1 MNFFPLFLA
10 LKYMFPKRSF
20 TMVITMITVLG
31 VTLGV
36 AILMIVL
43 AVMTGFGDIWKEKIL
58 SFKPHITIS
67 PNQSFAENI
76 SNPDSICKVVATND
90 EVSACMP
97 TISSLVM
104 VKYRDDVDPIVAQV
118 IGVDPERCEML
129 KKVKENTTIGDFN
142 VSEDFAVIGIDMA
155 EKGLGIRAIGER
167 LLCYSS
173 LNLKSTDELYFPEE
187 LYVSGVFNMGM
198 QDFDNG
204 IIITSLGMARD
215 ITGIEDGCQT
225 IWVQLH
231 NPENALLV
239 KKEIESE
246 LGPLYDVKSWQ
257 ENDKVLFEALRT
269 EKTMMFILLFFIAI
283 VAAFCVTNTLIV
295 ITIQKTPEIGL
306 LKALGFSNRQL
317 KQAFII
323 NGQLQCIIGIILG
336 VALGWL
342 VLINLQNIVAAL
354 SSIGIEVF
362 PKEIYGLGAIPYR
375 IVVSDVLAIVG
386 AVFVLCSLA
395 SFLPAW
401 RAAALDPIKAI
412 NQE

>member
-1 MNFFPLFLA
+1 MKSFPLFLA
-10 LKYMFPKRSF
+10 LKYMLPKRSF
-20 TMVITMITVLG
+20 ASVITIITVLG

-43 AVMTGFGDIWKEKIL
+43 AVMTGFGDVWKEKIL

-67 PNQSFAENI
+67 SRYTDSIP
-76 SNPDSICKVVATND
+76 NPDEICDLVLKD
-90 EVSACMP
+90 EAVTACMP
-97 TISSLVM
+97 TIASQVM
-104 VKYRDDVDPIVAQV
+104 VKYRDDVEPVVAQV
-118 IGVDPERCEML
+118 IGVDPLRSQMFD
-129 KKVKENTTIGDFN
+129 KVKDKIKVGEFN
-142 VSEDFAVIGIDMA
+142 VAEDSAVIGIDMA
-155 EKGLGIRAIGER
+155 LYRLGVNAPGQR
-167 LLCYSS
+167 LLCYTA
-173 LNLKSTDELYFPEE
+173 LNLKSANELYFPEE
-187 LYVSGVFNMGM
+187 LYVTGIYDMGM
-198 QDFDNG
+198 RDFDDG
-204 IIITSLGMARD
+204 LIITSLGMARD
-215 ITGIEDGCQT
+215 ITGLEEGCQT
-225 IWVQLH
+225 IQVQLKE
-231 NPENALLV
+231 PELAFV
-239 KKEIESE
+239 AQERIAAQ
-246 LGPLYDVKSWQ
+246 LGPLFVVNNWQ
-257 ENDKVLFEALRT
+257 ENDQVLFEALRT

-323 NGQLQCIIGIILG
+323 NGQLQCIIGIVLG

-354 SSIGIEVF
+354 SSVGIEVF

-375 IVVSDVLAIVG
+375 IVASDVLATVG

-401 RAAALDPIKAI
+401 RAASLDPIKAI

>member
-1 MNFFPLFLA
+1 MKSFPLFLA
-10 LKYMFPKRSF
+10 LKYMLPKRSF
-20 TMVITMITVLG
+20 ASVITIITVLG

-43 AVMTGFGDIWKEKIL
+43 AVMTGFGDVWKEKIL

-67 PNQSFAENI
+67 SRYT
-76 SNPDSICKVVATND
+76 DSIANPNAICDLVLKD
-90 EVSACMP
+90 EAVTACMP
-97 TISSLVM
+97 TITSQVM
-104 VKYRDDVDPIVAQV
+104 VKYRDDVEPVVAQV
-118 IGVDPERCEML
+118 IGVDPLRCQMFD
-129 KKVKENTTIGDFN
+129 KVKDKMKVGEFD
-142 VSEDFAVIGIDMA
+142 VAEDSAVIGIDMA
-155 EKGLGIRAIGER
+155 LYRLGVNAPGQR
-167 LLCYSS
+167 LLCYTA
-173 LNLKSTDELYFPEE
+173 LNLKSANELYFPEE
-187 LYVSGVFNMGM
+187 LYVSGIYDMGM
-198 QDFDNG
+198 RDFDDG
-204 IIITSLGMARD
+204 LIITSLGMARD
-215 ITGIEDGCQT
+215 ITGLEDGCQT
-225 IWVQLH
+225 IQVQLKE
-231 NPENALLV
+231 PELAFV
-239 KKEIESE
+239 AQERIAAQ
-246 LGPLYDVKSWQ
+246 LGPLYVVNNWQ

-323 NGQLQCIIGIILG
+323 NGQLQCIIGIVLG

-354 SSIGIEVF
+354 ASIGIEVF

-375 IVVSDVLAIVG
+375 IVASDVLATVG

>member
-1 MNFFPLFLA
+1 ML
-10 LKYMFPKRSF
+10 PKRSF
-20 TMVITMITVLG
+20 ASVITIITVLG

-43 AVMTGFGDIWKEKIL
+43 AVMTGFGDTWKEKIL

-67 PNQSFAENI
+67 SRYTQNI
-76 SNPDSICKVVATND
+76 AHPDVICDLVMQEEAVV
-90 EVSACMP
+90 ACMP
-97 TISSLVM
+97 TIATQVM
-104 VKYRDDVDPIVAQV
+104 VKYRDDVDPAVAQV
-118 IGVDPERCEML
+118 IGVDPARCQMFD
-129 KKVKENTTIGDFN
+129 KVAKNIKVGAFD
-142 VSEDFAVIGIDMA
+142 VSEDGCVIGVDMA
-155 EKGLGIRAIGER
+155 RYRLGVNAPGER
-167 LLCYSS
+167 LLCYSP
-173 LNLKSTDELYFPEE
+173 LNLKSADELYFPEE
-187 LYVSGVFNMGM
+187 LYVSGIYDMGM
-198 QDFDNG
+198 HEFDYG
-204 IIITSLGMARD
+204 LIITSLGMARD

-323 NGQLQCIIGIILG
+323 HGQLQCIIGIILG

-354 SSIGIEVF
+354 SSMGIEVF

-375 IVVSDVLAIVG
+375 IIVSDVLIIVG
-386 AVFVLCSLA
+386 AVFVLCSIA
-395 SFLPAW
+395 SLLPAR
-401 RAAALDPIKAI
+401 RAAKLNPVKAM

>member
-1 MNFFPLFLA
+1 MKSFPLFLA
-10 LKYMFPKRSF
+10 LKYMLPKRSF
-20 TMVITMITVLG
+20 ASVITIITVLG

-43 AVMTGFGDIWKEKIL
+43 AVMTGFGDVWKEKIL

-67 PNQSFAENI
+67 SRYTDSIP
-76 SNPDSICKVVATND
+76 NPDEICDLVLKD
-90 EVSACMP
+90 EAVTACMP
-97 TISSLVM
+97 TIASQVM
-104 VKYRDDVDPIVAQV
+104 VKYRDDVEPVVAQV
-118 IGVDPERCEML
+118 IGVDPLRSQMFD
-129 KKVKENTTIGDFN
+129 KVKDKIKVGEFN
-142 VSEDFAVIGIDMA
+142 VAEDSAVIGIDMA
-155 EKGLGIRAIGER
+155 LYSLGVNAPGQR
-167 LLCYSS
+167 LLCYTA
-173 LNLKSTDELYFPEE
+173 LNLKSANELYFPEE
-187 LYVSGVFNMGM
+187 LYVTGIYDMGM
-198 QDFDNG
+198 RDFDDG
-204 IIITSLGMARD
+204 LIITSLGMARD
-215 ITGIEDGCQT
+215 ITGLEEGCQT
-225 IWVQLH
+225 IQVQLKE
-231 NPENALLV
+231 PELAFV
-239 KKEIESE
+239 AQERIAAQ
-246 LGPLYDVKSWQ
+246 LGPLFVVNNWQ
-257 ENDKVLFEALRT
+257 ENDQVLFEALRT

-323 NGQLQCIIGIILG
+323 NGQLQCIIGIVLG

-354 SSIGIEVF
+354 SSVGIEVF

-375 IVVSDVLAIVG
+375 IVASDVLATVG

-401 RAAALDPIKAI
+401 RAASLDPIKAI

>member
-1 MNFFPLFLA
+1 MKSFPLFLA
-10 LKYMFPKRSF
+10 LKYMLPKRSF
-20 TMVITMITVLG
+20 ASVITVITVLG

-43 AVMTGFGDIWKEKIL
+43 AVMTGFGDVWKEKIL

-67 PNQSFAENI
+67 SRYTDSIA
-76 SNPDSICKVVATND
+76 NPDVVCDLILKD
-90 EVSACMP
+90 EAVTACMP
-97 TISSLVM
+97 TITSQVM
-104 VKYRDDVDPIVAQV
+104 VKYRDDVEPVVAQV
-118 IGVDPERCEML
+118 IGVDPLRCQMFD
-129 KKVKENTTIGDFN
+129 KVKDKMKVGEFN
-142 VSEDFAVIGIDMA
+142 VAEDSAVIGIDMA
-155 EKGLGIRAIGER
+155 LYRLGVNAPGLR
-167 LLCYSS
+167 LLCYTA
-173 LNLKSTDELYFPEE
+173 LNLKSANELYFPEE
-187 LYVSGVFNMGM
+187 LYVSGIYDMGM
-198 QDFDNG
+198 RDFDDG
-204 IIITSLGMARD
+204 LIITSLGMARD
-215 ITGIEDGCQT
+215 ITGLEDGCQT
-225 IWVQLH
+225 IQVQLKE
-231 NPENALLV
+231 PELAFV
-239 KKEIESE
+239 AQERIAAQ
-246 LGPLYDVKSWQ
+246 LGPMFVVNNWQ

-323 NGQLQCIIGIILG
+323 NGQLQCVIGIALG

-354 SSIGIEVF
+354 SSVGIEVF

-375 IVVSDVLAIVG
+375 IVASDVLATVG